1 MDYKFQKKE
10 RSYTSNFCNNE
21 MQQGTQ
27 IQKNK
32 DMPQA
37 HKLNQDPKRTLHGT
51 GFYGC
56 NAAVQGRQ
64 ASKSAAAT

>member
-1 MDYKFQKKE
+1 
-10 RSYTSNFCNNE
+10 

-37 HKLNQDPKRTLHGT
+37 HKLNQDPKQTLRGT

-64 ASKSAAAT
+64 ASKSAVAS